1 MPADELAKIRGAGA
15 LRPAAAEPARLA
27 PGLYVVA
34 TPIGN
39 LADITLRALDTLA
52 AADLVLCED
61 TRVTRKLLERYTI
74 KASLQAYHDHNA
86 DTVRPRVLARLAED
100 AAVAL
105 VSDAGTPLVSDPGY
119 KLVAA
124 ALQAGHR
131 VFPVPGASAALAALV
146 AAGLPSD
153 RFLFDGYLPAKAGQR
168 RTRIE
173 ELAAIPATLILYE
186 TGPRLA
192 ASSRGSRGDSR
203 RKAGR
208 GLPRIDQAL

>member
-86 DTVRPRVLARLAED
+86 DTATEMSATELPGMDTL
-100 AAVAL
+100 VAL
-105 VSDAGTPLVSDPGY
+105 EVGVGGADAPLSPGPIIISFTASPGHDQHRFEHDPDG
-119 KLVAA
+119 
-124 ALQAGHR
+124 G
-131 VFPVPGASAALAALV
+131 FPERHG
-146 AAGLPSD
+146 
-153 RFLFDGYLPAKAGQR
+153 
-168 RTRIE
+168 IE
-173 ELAAIPATLILYE
+173 R
-186 TGPRLA
+186 GPRH
-192 ASSRGSRGDSR
+192 RQPDER
-203 RKAGR
+203 
-208 GLPRIDQAL
+208 